1 MGGRL
6 EFNSSASVARRVIG
20 RLGLGVEGI
29 LDSPLP
35 APLDGLTL
43 YARFGDWIL
52 LALLMVG
59 VCLARL
65 AARA

>member
-1 MGGRL
+1 MIRFLLHGSTGSRGA
-6 EFNSSASVARRVIG
+6 SSAASASASKAPSTTR
-20 RLGLGVEGI
+20 
-29 LDSPLP
+29 SP

-52 LALLMVG
+52 LALLRVG
-59 VCLARL
+59 MCLARL

>member
-1 MGGRL
+1 M
-6 EFNSSASVARRVIG
+6 IG

-35 APLDGLTL
+35 APLGGLTL

-52 LALLMVG
+52 LGLLMVG